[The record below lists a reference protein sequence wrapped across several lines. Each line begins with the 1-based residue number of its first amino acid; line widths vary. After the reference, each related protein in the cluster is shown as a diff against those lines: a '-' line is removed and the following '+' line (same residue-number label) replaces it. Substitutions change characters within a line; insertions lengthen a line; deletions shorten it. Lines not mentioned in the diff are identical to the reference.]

1 MGDEK
6 TRGFSNCNLARDE
19 FLRIMIKSIARD
31 KFYSEETGN
40 SNARDEF

>member
-6 TRGFSNCNLARDE
+6 PVDFQTANSARDE